1 MPGDLSPE
9 IDSGVADVL
18 RIDDYLAGGTA
29 NFAVDRVVAQ
39 HAFAGYPGGLDGA
52 RHAVRAHRSFRR
64 RAVAHLAVEAGARQF
79 LDLAPGIPAGASTND
94 VARAVAP
101 GARVV
106 TVDHD
111 PMVLAH
117 AHRFVGAGPPGTAAF
132 VPADLHDPPA
142 VLSRAAATLDLARP
156 VAVLLV
162 GALQRVPVDA
172 DAEAIVAGIAGGLAA
187 GSWVVL
193 SHLTADVGAFAGP
206 AAELGRSAHGRL
218 VLRSRAQIERLL
230 AGLEPVPPGVVPV
243 DDWHPATDRSPPAD
257 LPATPA
263 LAAVGQV
270 R

>member
-1 MPGDLSPE
+1 MPGDLSPD

-64 RAVAHLAVEAGARQF
+64 RAVAHLAMQAGARQF
-79 LDLAPGIPAGASTND
+79 LDLAPGIPVGATTND
-94 VARAVAP
+94 VARALAP

-117 AHRFVGAGPPGTAAF
+117 AHRFVGAGQRGTADF
-132 VPADLHDPPA
+132 VPADLHDPAA
-142 VLSRAAATLDLARP
+142 VLSRVATALDLARP

-162 GALQRVPVDA
+162 GALQRVPGDA
-172 DAEAIVAGIAGGLAA
+172 DAEAIVAGIAGGLAP

-193 SHLTADVGAFAGP
+193 SHVTGDVGALAGP
-206 AAELGRSAHGRL
+206 AAELGRAAHGTL
-218 VLRSRAQIERLL
+218 VLRSRRQVERLL
-230 AGLEPVPPGVVPV
+230 TGLEPVPPGLVPV
-243 DDWHPATDRSPPAD
+243 DEWHPPTGRSPAAGF
-257 LPATPA
+257 PATPA
-263 LAAVGQV
+263 YAAVGRV
-270 R
+270 P